1 MNGSSAG
8 ASVSREVI
16 INGMGTIPI
25 YAGQPK
31 LSCCAVGSWSSSGVC
46 VEPRKSP
53 FGPPPSMLDSVQP
66 IAQLVFIRL
75 C

>member
-25 YAGQPK
+25 QAGQLGHSYPAGV
-31 LSCCAVGSWSSSGVC
+31 SFGEGS
-46 VEPRKSP
+46 
-53 FGPPPSMLDSVQP
+53 
-66 IAQLVFIRL
+66 
-75 C
+75 